1 MQSGWVIHS
10 TSCMASSKC
19 SLSALTLIQ
28 VFASITSAMYGARE
42 VHGNEA
48 LAFYCR
54 ERVLSAMRELRGV
67 VDARE
72 VEVAADAWPYPTYE
86 EMLFSE

>member
-1 MQSGWVIHS
+1 
-10 TSCMASSKC
+10 
-19 SLSALTLIQ
+19 
-28 VFASITSAMYGARE
+28 MYGARE

-48 LAFYCR
+48 LALYCR

-67 VDARE
+67 VDALE

-86 EMLFSE
+86 ELLFSE